1 MINTSLIK
9 KKFISNGFQLLK
21 DCLIKERIDLLKD
34 TCEKLLEEKNHQD
47 NSKHDINLGNDR
59 RFLCHQH
66 EKYPELSHFLLGED
80 IDAGGEITKYN
91 QSASDLDLDKEWRA
105 ISLTNMKQ
113 FAEMLNANT
122 GIVFEV
128 SRQVENMI
136 VSKINT
142 NLVSAQEELIDAR
155 KDGLDY
161 LSDDMKGESSIIEPP
176 FIVAIKEILER
187 VSKREINLLSKKI

>member
-1 MINTSLIK
+1 MFNNFLRSFGLHTTSTFMLSTRDLASK
-9 KKFISNGFQLLK
+9 K
-21 DCLIKERIDLLKD
+21 DVEV
-34 TCEKLLEEKNHQD
+34 
-47 NSKHDINLGNDR
+47 
-59 RFLCHQH
+59 
-66 EKYPELSHFLLGED
+66 
-80 IDAGGEITKYN
+80 TKYN

-113 FAEMLNANT
+113 FADMLNANT

-142 NLVSAQEELIDAR
+142 NLVTAQEELQDAK

-161 LSDDMKGESSIIEPP
+161 LSDDMKGETSIIEPP

-187 VSKREINLLSKKI
+187 VSKKEINLLSKKI